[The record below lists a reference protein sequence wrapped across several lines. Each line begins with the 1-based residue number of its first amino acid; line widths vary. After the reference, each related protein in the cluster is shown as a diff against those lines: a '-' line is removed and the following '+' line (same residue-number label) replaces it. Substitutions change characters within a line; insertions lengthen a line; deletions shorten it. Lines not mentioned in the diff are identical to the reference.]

1 MNQSLKIA
9 IDGKTIRRS
18 PLGEE
23 LSDAQSTM
31 LASIV
36 LTRVLEA
43 GEFLLEEGHR
53 DDALHVIV
61 EGKLEVVKST
71 GGGDWVTL
79 HILHAGDMAGELGFI
94 DGQEHSAALRAASD
108 CTLFSLKRD
117 DFEQLLHQD
126 PELVY
131 RVMRAIT
138 RTVHGI
144 LRRMNTQ
151 YVELTNYISKQ
162 HGRY

>member
-1 MNQSLKIA
+1 MHQSSNVA
-9 IDGKTIRRS
+9 IDGETVKGS

-23 LSDAQSTM
+23 LSDAQSAA
-31 LASIV
+31 LADIV
-36 LTRVLEA
+36 TTRVLAE
-43 GEFLLEEGHR
+43 GEFLLREGHR

-61 EGKLEVVKST
+61 EGKLEVVKSA
-71 GGGDWVTL
+71 GGGDWVSL
-79 HILHAGDMAGELGFI
+79 HILHGGDMAGELGFI
-94 DGQEHSAALRAASD
+94 DGQEHSAALRAVSG
-108 CTLFSLKRD
+108 CKVFSLKRD
-117 DFEQLLHQD
+117 DFEGLLHRD

-131 RVMRAIT
+131 KVMRAIT